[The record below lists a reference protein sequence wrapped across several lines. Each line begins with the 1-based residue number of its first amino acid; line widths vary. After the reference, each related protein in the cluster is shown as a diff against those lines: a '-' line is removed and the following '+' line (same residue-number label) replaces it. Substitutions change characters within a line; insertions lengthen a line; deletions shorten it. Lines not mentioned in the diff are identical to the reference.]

1 MNNPEL
7 AKGTVIADR
16 YTLVEFKGSGSFG
29 EVWLAHDNVLDIDVA
44 IKLYI
49 SLDNKGQ
56 KEFEDEYKVAYDL
69 NHQYLLTS
77 QYYSVWER
85 RPFLIMKYCSR
96 GSATALAGNVTD
108 ERTAWKF
115 LHDVASGLA
124 FLHGLETPII
134 HQDIKPE
141 NILIDD
147 HGNFL
152 ITDFGISRKMRSTLR
167 KQSKRV
173 STSGA
178 IAYMGP
184 ERFLKDPMAVKASD
198 IWSLGVSVYEMLTG
212 ELPFCGQG
220 GGMLNAGAEV
230 PDVDTTK
237 WSENL
242 NNVMRDCLAKDTW
255 DRPTAEQIETF
266 AKMML
271 DGKKADWKKFRGTK
285 DDDPEPEIIEEQRKE
300 ETKPIVKPKP
310 VPHEESPATK
320 TVAAPSDSNGG
331 ELSPRPSRNRG
342 GDGGN
347 GWVRILM
354 IAGIVAVIGASA
366 WYFFAGGTVP
376 SDDERAVQEHYDT
389 LKLLCINNTSNGSKT
404 NLTALAKARN
414 ELDSMRLMAAN
425 YKFLKDT
432 VTTDLAAQLNSKID
446 EAHDAW
452 LRHAKTQIEVA
463 EDSHQGLLHY
473 LTAAR
478 LKASP
483 EVISG
488 LEGIAKSTGVKA
500 AMMVITDAVVS
511 GNLLTLSYDGLN
523 SENIPG
529 VTLSYALTPENGTPS
544 VSGKASVTIEKGRG
558 NSVAISLGRAPKFG
572 TYQLTI
578 SQKDYVIYE
587 GIVKVAAE

>member
-7 AKGTVIADR
+7 EKGTVIADR
-16 YTLVEFKGSGSFG
+16 YTLIEFKGSGSFG

-56 KEFEDEYKVAYDL
+56 KEFEEEYKVAYDL

-96 GSATALAGNVTD
+96 GSATALAGNITD

-124 FLHGLETPII
+124 FLHSLETPII

-198 IWSLGVSVYEMLTG
+198 IWSLGVSIYEIVTG

-230 PDVDTTK
+230 PDIDTSR
-237 WSENL
+237 WSHNL
-242 NNVMRDCLAKDTW
+242 NAVMRDCLAKDTW
-255 DRPTAEQIETF
+255 DRPTAEQIEAF
-266 AKMML
+266 SKMML
-271 DGKKADWKKFRGTK
+271 DGKNVDWEKFRR
-285 DDDPEPEIIEEQRKE
+285 PEQE
-300 ETKPIVKPKP
+300 ETVEEKTPEARPAIP
-310 VPHEESPATK
+310 VPPVNEPVVSPPTVNVTGENDGTPLTPRQSNSGVAT
-320 TVAAPSDSNGG
+320 
-331 ELSPRPSRNRG
+331 
-342 GDGGN
+342 
-347 GWVRILM
+347 WVRILL
-354 IAGIVAVIGASA
+354 IAGIVAAVCAGI
-366 WYFFAGGTVP
+366 WFFMTGSG
-376 SDDERAVQEHYDT
+376 SQSEDEVAVQNHFNN
-389 LKLLCINNTSNGSKT
+389 LRLLCINNTANGKAD
-404 NLTALAKARN
+404 NIDALFRARN

-425 YKFLKDT
+425 YKFLRDT
-432 VTTDLAAQLNSKID
+432 VTTDIAANLTAKID
-446 EAHDAW
+446 DAHDRW
-452 LRHAKTQIEVA
+452 LKSARAQVEIA
-463 EDSHQGLLHY
+463 EDTRRGLTDY
-473 LTAAR
+473 LKAAR

-483 EVISG
+483 EVIAG
-488 LEGIAKSTGVKA
+488 LESIAKSTGVKG
-500 AMMVITDAVVS
+500 AMMVITGAVVS
-511 GNLLTLSYDGLN
+511 GDLLTLTYDGLN
-523 SENIPG
+523 SANIPG
-529 VTLSYALTPENGTPS
+529 ITLAYSLSPDNGSPS
-544 VSGKASVTIEKGRG
+544 INGKAAITIEKGND
-558 NSVAISLGRAPKFG
+558 NSVAISLGRSPKFG
-572 TYQLTI
+572 TYQLSI

-587 GIVKVAAE
+587 GVVRVTAD

>member
-285 DDDPEPEIIEEQRKE
+285 DDDPGPEIIEEQRKE
-300 ETKPIVKPKP
+300 PNPLSNP
-310 VPHEESPATK
+310 NRSPTRNR
-320 TVAAPSDSNGG
+320 PRQ
-331 ELSPRPSRNRG
+331 RPSRHHLTATGANFLRAP
-342 GDGGN
+342 
-347 GWVRILM
+347 R
-354 IAGIVAVIGASA
+354 ATVAV
-366 WYFFAGGTVP
+366 
-376 SDDERAVQEHYDT
+376 
-389 LKLLCINNTSNGSKT
+389 
-404 NLTALAKARN
+404 TA
-414 ELDSMRLMAAN
+414 E
-425 YKFLKDT
+425 
-432 VTTDLAAQLNSKID
+432 TDGCA
-446 EAHDAW
+446 
-452 LRHAKTQIEVA
+452 
-463 EDSHQGLLHY
+463 Y
-473 LTAAR
+473 
-478 LKASP
+478 
-483 EVISG
+483 
-488 LEGIAKSTGVKA
+488 
-500 AMMVITDAVVS
+500 
-511 GNLLTLSYDGLN
+511 
-523 SENIPG
+523 
-529 VTLSYALTPENGTPS
+529 
-544 VSGKASVTIEKGRG
+544 
-558 NSVAISLGRAPKFG
+558 
-572 TYQLTI
+572 
-578 SQKDYVIYE
+578 
-587 GIVKVAAE
+587 

>member
-56 KEFEDEYKVAYDL
+56 KEFEDEYKVAHDL

-230 PDVDTTK
+230 PDVDTSK

-255 DRPTAEQIETF
+255 DRPTADQIETF
-266 AKMML
+266 SKMML
-271 DGKKADWKKFRGTK
+271 DGKKADWKKFRGTQEE
-285 DDDPEPEIIEEQRKE
+285 DSQPEVEEPRE
-300 ETKPIVKPKP
+300 NETKPLPKPKP
-310 VPHEESPATK
+310 APHEESPATK
-320 TVAAPSDSNGG
+320 TVAASDSNGG
-331 ELSPRPSRNRG
+331 DLSPRPARNSG
-342 GDGGN
+342 SGSGN

-354 IAGIVAVIGASA
+354 IAGIVAAIGASA
-366 WYFFAGGTVP
+366 WYFLAGGAGT
-376 SDDERAVQEHYDT
+376 SDEERVVQEHYNT
-389 LKLLCINNTSNGSKT
+389 LRLLCTNNTANGSQT
-404 NLTALAKARN
+404 NIPALFKARN

-432 VTTDLAAQLNSKID
+432 VTTDLAAQLNGKI
-446 EAHDAW
+446 EVAHDAW
-452 LRHAKTQIEVA
+452 LRSAKTQVEIA
-463 EDSHQGLLHY
+463 EDLHRGLTDY

-478 LKASP
+478 IKASP
-483 EVISG
+483 EVVAG
-488 LEGIAKSTGVKA
+488 LEGIAKTTGIKA
-500 AMMVITDAVVS
+500 AMMVINDAVVN
-511 GNLLTLSYDGLN
+511 GNLLTVSYDGLN
-523 SENIPG
+523 AENIPG
-529 VTLSYALTPENGTPS
+529 VTLSYSLTPENGTPS
-544 VSGKASVTIEKGRG
+544 VNGKASVTIEKGRG
-558 NSVAISLGRAPKFG
+558 NSVAIGLGRAPKFG
-572 TYQLTI
+572 TYQLSI

>member
-7 AKGTVIADR
+7 AKGTVIAER
-16 YTLVEFKGSGSFG
+16 YTLVDFKGSGSFG

-69 NHQYLLTS
+69 NHQYLLTA
-77 QYYSVWER
+77 QYYNVWER

-96 GSATALAGNVTD
+96 GSATALAGCITD

-198 IWSLGVSVYEMLTG
+198 IWSLGVSIYEIVTG

-230 PDVDTTK
+230 PDIDTTK

-242 NNVMRDCLAKDTW
+242 NDIMRDCLAKDTW

-271 DGKKADWKKFRGTK
+271 DGKKAEWKKFRN
-285 DDDPEPEIIEEQRKE
+285 PEPEVEV
-300 ETKPIVKPKP
+300 ETASVPEPVSKPITNKPT
-310 VPHEESPATK
+310 HEKSPATA
-320 TVAAPSDSNGG
+320 TVAADDNGTP
-331 ELSPRPSRNRG
+331 LTPRPAAGRNSG
-342 GDGGN
+342 SSP
-347 GWVRILM
+347 WVRILL
-354 IAGIVAVIGASA
+354 IAGIVAVAGAAA
-366 WYFFAGGTVP
+366 WYFLLGSDAP
-376 SDDERAVQEHYDT
+376 SEDERLVQEHYNT
-389 LKLLCINNTSNGSKT
+389 LRLLCINNTTNGSPT
-404 NLTALAKARN
+404 NIDALFKARN

-432 VTTDLAAQLNSKID
+432 ATAEIASNLTAKIDNAHDRWLNS
-446 EAHDAW
+446 A
-452 LRHAKTQIEVA
+452 RTQVEVA
-463 EDSHQGLLHY
+463 EDLHRGLTDY
-473 LTAAR
+473 LKTAR
-478 LKASP
+478 LKPSA
-483 EVISG
+483 EVIAG
-488 LEGIAKSTGVKA
+488 LEGLAKTTGVKA
-500 AMMVITDAVVS
+500 AMMVITGATVN

-523 SENIPG
+523 KENIPG
-529 VTLSYALTPENGTPS
+529 ITLAYSLSPDNGSPS
-544 VSGKASVTIEKGRG
+544 ISGKAAVTIEKGNG

-572 TYQLTI
+572 TYQLSIT
-578 SQKDYVIYE
+578 QKDYVIYE
-587 GIVKVAAE
+587 GVVKVTAE

>member
-124 FLHGLETPII
+124 FLHGLDTPII

-198 IWSLGVSVYEMLTG
+198 IWSLGVSLYEMLTG

-230 PDVDTTK
+230 PDVDTAK

-242 NNVMRDCLAKDTW
+242 NNIMRDCLAKETW
-255 DRPTAEQIETF
+255 DRPTADQIETF
-266 AKMML
+266 SKMML

-285 DDDPEPEIIEEQRKE
+285 DDDPEPVVEEPRDN
-300 ETKPIVKPKP
+300 ETKPLPKPKP
-310 VPHEESPATK
+310 APHEESPATK

-331 ELSPRPSRNRG
+331 ELTPRPSRNRG

-354 IAGIVAVIGASA
+354 IAGIVAVLGASA
-366 WYFFAGGTVP
+366 WYFFAGSTAQ
-376 SDDERAVQEHYDT
+376 SDEEREVQEHYNT
-389 LKLLCINNTSNGSKT
+389 LRLLCINNTANGSQT
-404 NLTALAKARN
+404 NINALFKARN

-432 VTTDLAAQLNSKID
+432 VTTDLAAQLNGKID
-446 EAHDAW
+446 VAHDAW
-452 LRHAKTQIEVA
+452 LHSAKTQVEIA
-463 EDSHQGLLHY
+463 EDPHRGLTDY
-473 LTAAR
+473 LQTAR
-478 LKASP
+478 IKASP
-483 EVISG
+483 EVVAG
-488 LEGIAKSTGVKA
+488 LEGLAKTTGIKA
-500 AMMVITDAVVS
+500 AMMVINDAVVN

-529 VTLSYALTPENGTPS
+529 ITLSYSLNPENGTPS
-544 VSGKASVTIEKGRG
+544 INGKASVTIEKGRG

-572 TYQLTI
+572 TYQLTV

-587 GIVKVAAE
+587 GIVKVSAE

>member
-124 FLHGLETPII
+124 FLHGLDTPII

-198 IWSLGVSVYEMLTG
+198 IWSLGVSLYEMLTG

-230 PDVDTTK
+230 PDVDTAK

-242 NNVMRDCLAKDTW
+242 NNIMRDCLAKETW
-255 DRPTAEQIETF
+255 DRPTADQIETF
-266 AKMML
+266 SKMML

-285 DDDPEPEIIEEQRKE
+285 DDDPEPVVEEPRDN
-300 ETKPIVKPKP
+300 ETKPLPKPKP
-310 VPHEESPATK
+310 APHEESPATK

-331 ELSPRPSRNRG
+331 ELTPRPSRNRG

-354 IAGIVAVIGASA
+354 IAGIVAVLGASA
-366 WYFFAGGTVP
+366 WYFFAGSTAQ
-376 SDDERAVQEHYDT
+376 SDEEREVQEHYNT
-389 LKLLCINNTSNGSKT
+389 LRLLCINNTANGSQT
-404 NLTALAKARN
+404 NINALFKARN

-432 VTTDLAAQLNSKID
+432 VTTDLAAQLNGKID
-446 EAHDAW
+446 VAHDAW
-452 LRHAKTQIEVA
+452 LHSAKTQVEIA
-463 EDSHQGLLHY
+463 EDPHRGLTDY
-473 LTAAR
+473 LQTAR
-478 LKASP
+478 IKASP
-483 EVISG
+483 DVVAG
-488 LEGIAKSTGVKA
+488 LEGLAKTTGIKA
-500 AMMVITDAVVS
+500 AMMVINDAVVN

-529 VTLSYALTPENGTPS
+529 ITLSYSLNPENGTPS
-544 VSGKASVTIEKGRG
+544 INGKASVTIEKGRG

-572 TYQLTI
+572 TYQLTV

-587 GIVKVAAE
+587 GIVKVSAE

>member
-230 PDVDTTK
+230 PDVDTSK

-242 NNVMRDCLAKDTW
+242 NNIMRDCLAKDTW
-255 DRPTAEQIETF
+255 DRPTADQIETF
-266 AKMML
+266 SKMML
-271 DGKKADWKKFRGTK
+271 DGKKADWKKFRGTQEE
-285 DDDPEPEIIEEQRKE
+285 DSQSEVEEPREN
-300 ETKPIVKPKP
+300 ETKPIHKPT
-310 VPHEESPATK
+310 PHDESPATK
-320 TVAAPSDSNGG
+320 TVAASDSNGG
-331 ELSPRPSRNRG
+331 DLSPRPARNSGSG
-342 GDGGN
+342 GSN

-354 IAGIVAVIGASA
+354 IAGIVAAIGASA
-366 WYFFAGGTVP
+366 WYFLADGTET
-376 SDDERAVQEHYDT
+376 SDDERAVQEHYNT
-389 LKLLCINNTSNGSKT
+389 LRLLCTNNTANGSQT
-404 NLTALAKARN
+404 NIPALFKARN

-432 VTTDLAAQLNSKID
+432 VTTDLASQLNGKI
-446 EAHDAW
+446 EVAHDAW
-452 LRHAKTQIEVA
+452 LRSAKTQVEIA
-463 EDSHQGLLHY
+463 EDLHRGLTDY

-478 LKASP
+478 IKASP
-483 EVISG
+483 EVIAG
-488 LEGIAKSTGVKA
+488 LEGIAKTTGIKA
-500 AMMVITDAVVS
+500 AMMVITDAFVNS
-511 GNLLTLSYDGLN
+511 NLLTVSYDGLN
-523 SENIPG
+523 TENIPG
-529 VTLSYALTPENGTPS
+529 VTLSYSLTPENGTPS
-544 VSGKASVTIEKGRG
+544 INGKASVTIEKGRG

-572 TYQLTI
+572 TYQLSI

>member
-124 FLHGLETPII
+124 FLHGLDTPII

-198 IWSLGVSVYEMLTG
+198 IWSLGVSLYEMLTG

-230 PDVDTTK
+230 PDVDKAK

-242 NNVMRDCLAKDTW
+242 NNIMRDCLAKETW
-255 DRPTAEQIETF
+255 DRPTADQIETF
-266 AKMML
+266 SKMML

-285 DDDPEPEIIEEQRKE
+285 DDDPEPVVEEPRDN
-300 ETKPIVKPKP
+300 ETKPLPKPKP
-310 VPHEESPATK
+310 APHEESPATK

-331 ELSPRPSRNRG
+331 ELTPRPSRNRG

-354 IAGIVAVIGASA
+354 IAGIVAVLGASA
-366 WYFFAGGTVP
+366 WYFFAGSTAQ
-376 SDDERAVQEHYDT
+376 SDEEREVQEHYNT
-389 LKLLCINNTSNGSKT
+389 LRLLCINNTANGSQT
-404 NLTALAKARN
+404 NINALFKARN

-432 VTTDLAAQLNSKID
+432 VTTDLAAQLNGKID
-446 EAHDAW
+446 VAHDAW
-452 LRHAKTQIEVA
+452 LHSAKTQVEIA
-463 EDSHQGLLHY
+463 EDPHRGLTDY
-473 LTAAR
+473 LQTAR
-478 LKASP
+478 IKASP
-483 EVISG
+483 EVVAG
-488 LEGIAKSTGVKA
+488 LEGLAKTTGIKA
-500 AMMVITDAVVS
+500 AMMVINDAVVN

-529 VTLSYALTPENGTPS
+529 ITLSYSLNPENGTPS
-544 VSGKASVTIEKGRG
+544 INGKASVTIEKGRG

-572 TYQLTI
+572 TYQLTV

-587 GIVKVAAE
+587 GIVKVSAE